1 VRRRFSLALSLNW
14 SCLLGAE
21 KHIRSFRNKSF
32 HIRTLGA
39 AVSILLWIGC
49 NRQAAP
55 PSALAIA
62 FEVTPQPVH
71 VGPVTVDFTLT
82 DAASRSVTGAHLTT
96 EADMTHAGMSP
107 VFATVDERQPG
118 RYESALKLDMA
129 GDWVIQLHGTLST
142 GEKLERQFE
151 LRNVRPN

>member
-1 VRRRFSLALSLNW
+1 LSLNW
-14 SCLLGAE
+14 SCLRGAE
-21 KHIRSFRNKSF
+21 KQIRSFRNKSF
-32 HIRTLGA
+32 QIRALAAGVCLLLG
-39 AVSILLWIGC
+39 IGC
-49 NRQAAP
+49 NRQAVP

-82 DAASRSVTGAHLTT
+82 DAASRPVTGAHFTT
-96 EADMTHAGMSP
+96 EADMTHAGMSA
-107 VFATVDERQPG
+107 VFATVDEKQPG

-129 GDWVIQLHGTLST
+129 GDWVILLHGSLST
-142 GEKLERQFE
+142 GEKLERQFD